1 MEKSLRYEVFKL
13 QTLFD
18 ISTRLKHTTFKI
30 RIKLLAASLILAAV
44 ESTVT
49 AQPSPAQ
56 SPSIY
61 LAGPLGFSEVG
72 REFKD
77 RVLIPQITSLGYRV
91 IDPFTLTPQSKFAA
105 IDGLRTLEEKREAWR
120 RLNAEIGRTNQSA
133 IDSSDVVIAVLDG
146 TDVDSGTASEIGY
159 AFDRRKPI
167 LGYRGDFRLAAD
179 NLGSTV
185 NLQVEHFIDASGG
198 EIVAGTAQIPEA
210 LSRLLKEKLA
220 SARPQPPP
228 ATQMA
233 QKRTAPTAQRSGEF
247 LDLVNFFQRAFTVV
261 LALALGEAFKQ
272 FVVDKAHRVEDPV
285 MQWDRTPAL
294 LAFLL
299 LILPFFQGMSRYFF
313 VTYEDSA
320 KGLPNH
326 YDLYLMFDG
335 LVFMAESALFFIMS
349 RALSAMKWRTFYWT
363 VVALLGLDSIWG
375 SIAMSHGASVLPWIV
390 SNTIFGLILLPILLR
405 HKNDNWAPQLGLF
418 VILIRTLAD
427 YYSSW
432 SFYFPAT

>member
-1 MEKSLRYEVFKL
+1 
-13 QTLFD
+13 
-18 ISTRLKHTTFKI
+18 
-30 RIKLLAASLILAAV
+30 
-44 ESTVT
+44 
-49 AQPSPAQ
+49 
-56 SPSIY
+56 
-61 LAGPLGFSEVG
+61 
-72 REFKD
+72 
-77 RVLIPQITSLGYRV
+77 
-91 IDPFTLTPQSKFAA
+91 
-105 IDGLRTLEEKREAWR
+105 
-120 RLNAEIGRTNQSA
+120 
-133 IDSSDVVIAVLDG
+133 
-146 TDVDSGTASEIGY
+146 
-159 AFDRRKPI
+159 
-167 LGYRGDFRLAAD
+167 
-179 NLGSTV
+179 
-185 NLQVEHFIDASGG
+185 
-198 EIVAGTAQIPEA
+198 
-210 LSRLLKEKLA
+210 
-220 SARPQPPP
+220 
-228 ATQMA
+228 
-233 QKRTAPTAQRSGEF
+233 
-247 LDLVNFFQRAFTVV
+247 VNFFQRAFTVV